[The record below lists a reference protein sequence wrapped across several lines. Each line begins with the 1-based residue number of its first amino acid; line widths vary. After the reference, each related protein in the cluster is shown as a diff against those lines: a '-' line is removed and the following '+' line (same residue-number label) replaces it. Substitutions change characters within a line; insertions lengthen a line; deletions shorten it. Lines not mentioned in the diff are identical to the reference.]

1 MTKDQSMN
9 YLDYTLPDYVIPQ
22 QQQQQH
28 QPSLNVDFK
37 AEISLMYPQQ
47 QQQQQPQQPSDQM
60 PNYANILLPQSPD
73 TFQCDDN
80 NSYCTS
86 PSSILSTA
94 SNHLQQQFPSPSP
107 SPYQHAS
114 DSNASLANVVAMDTV
129 TMDTNSFY
137 PSFLPFD
144 TPSVENGCTAVDDF
158 IMTHTNN
165 NGNNSNSNHSNS
177 IGNHSGKKRKLDKVE
192 KDDDKLNNSE
202 IKRQIHIQSEQ
213 KRRAQIKDGFEDL
226 RNELPSCL
234 NKKMSKVALLHRTVQ
249 HIQHLKNTQMT
260 ILAELERLVGENDQL
275 RKFQENVLQKQQQSM
290 YSTSNS

>member
-1 MTKDQSMN
+1 MAKDQSMN
-9 YLDYTLPDYVIPQ
+9 YLDYTLTDYVIPQ
-22 QQQQQH
+22 QQQQQR

-37 AEISLMYPQQ
+37 AELSLMYPQQ
-47 QQQQQPQQPSDQM
+47 QQQQPQQQSDQI

-114 DSNASLANVVAMDTV
+114 ESNASLTNVVAMDTV
-129 TMDTNSFY
+129 SMDTNNFY
-137 PSFLPFD
+137 HSFLPFN
-144 TPSVENGCTAVDDF
+144 TPVESSCTNVDDF
-158 IMTHTNN
+158 IMTHTSY
-165 NGNNSNSNHSNS
+165 NGNNNSNNNDNS
-177 IGNHSGKKRKLDKVE
+177 SKKRKFDKVE
-192 KDDDKLNNSE
+192 KDDKLNNSE

-290 YSTSNS
+290 FSTSSS

>member
-1 MTKDQSMN
+1 MN
-9 YLDYTLPDYVIPQ
+9 YLDYTLTDYVIPQ

-37 AEISLMYPQQ
+37 AEISLIYPQ
-47 QQQQQPQQPSDQM
+47 QQQQQPQQQSDQM

-73 TFQCDDN
+73 TFQCDEN

-114 DSNASLANVVAMDTV
+114 DSNASLANAVAMDTV
-129 TMDTNSFY
+129 TMDTNNFY

-144 TPSVENGCTAVDDF
+144 APSVENTCTNVDDF
-158 IMTHTNN
+158 IMTHTSNTGSN
-165 NGNNSNSNHSNS
+165 TNSNSNSSNNNS
-177 IGNHSGKKRKLDKVE
+177 NNKKRKFDKVE
-192 KDDDKLNNSE
+192 KDDKLNNSE

-275 RKFQENVLQKQQQSM
+275 RKFQENVLQKQQQRSM
-290 YSTSNS
+290 YPTSS

>member
-9 YLDYTLPDYVIPQ
+9 YLEYTLTDYVIPQ

-47 QQQQQPQQPSDQM
+47 QQQQQPQQQSDQM

-73 TFQCDDN
+73 TFQCDD

-114 DSNASLANVVAMDTV
+114 DSNASLTNVVAMDTV
-129 TMDTNSFY
+129 TMDTNNFY

-144 TPSVENGCTAVDDF
+144 TPSVENSCTNVDDF

-165 NGNNSNSNHSNS
+165 NDNINNGSNSNTMS
-177 IGNHSGKKRKLDKVE
+177 NHSSKKRKFDKVE
-192 KDDDKLNNSE
+192 KDDKLNNSE

-275 RKFQENVLQKQQQSM
+275 RK
-290 YSTSNS
+290 